1 MGRPGAVFFLFLCVL
16 LPAPLRPGAEE
27 FLYKHRAGDAY
38 RVLSTVNEEVYLD
51 RKLSH
56 RAEILNRIS
65 VKLVSVEG
73 GKGRHEAV
81 FQTSERTFRA
91 GSGPEGAAQGIGSY
105 QWAREYESVFDRD
118 PLGRLTI
125 DGKYYMPVVRDVPVF
140 PGRDLQPGDTWTAA
154 GHEMH
159 DFRDSF
165 GIPEPYRIPFT
176 ANYRYLGTRR
186 WKGAEYPAFSVSY
199 RISEQPPAAAGR
211 LPDELPGRLWP
222 RRITGASDQ
231 IVYWETGIG
240 QARAYEET
248 FRMIFELSDGFTVE
262 YRGTA
267 QAEILESPKMDKEAV
282 AGEIAGDL
290 DRLGIPDASV
300 RVDEQGITISLE
312 DIRFQADSAALLPG
326 EESKLEKIAGIL
338 GRYPNRDILVGGH
351 TALAGTEEGRQA
363 LSAQRAAAV
372 ADYLIARGVR
382 DAERV
387 VVRGYGAERPVADNR
402 TEEGRARNRRV
413 EITILEN

>member
-1 MGRPGAVFFLFLCVL
+1 VWSGTIRSPSGGPAVLFLFFFI
-16 LPAPLRPGAEE
+16 LPLFPARPGAEE
-27 FLYKHRAGDAY
+27 FFYKHRAGDAY
-38 RVLSTVNEEVYLD
+38 RILSTVDEEVYLD

-65 VKLVSVEG
+65 VKLLSAAE
-73 GKGRHEAV
+73 GKGRHQAV
-81 FQTSERTFRA
+81 FQTSERAFQA
-91 GSGPEGAAQGIGSY
+91 GVGARREIGSY

-118 PLGRLTI
+118 SLGHLTI
-125 DGKYYMPVVRDVPVF
+125 DGKYFMPVVRDVPVF
-140 PGRDLQPGDTWTAA
+140 PGRDLEPGDTWTAP

-165 GIPEPYRIPFT
+165 GIPEPYYIPFT
-176 ANYRYLGTRR
+176 ANYRYLGIRR
-186 WKGAEYPAFSVSY
+186 WKGADYPAFSVSY
-199 RISEQPPAAAGR
+199 RIREQPPAAA
-211 LPDELPGRLWP
+211 GRLWP

-231 IVYWETGIG
+231 IVYWESEIG

-248 FRMIFELSDGFTVE
+248 FRMIFELSNGVTVE

-267 QAEILESPKMDKEAV
+267 RAELLESPKMDKEAI
-282 AGEIAGDL
+282 AGEISGDL
-290 DRLGIPDASV
+290 DRLGVPDASV
-300 RVDEQGITISLE
+300 RVDEEGITISLE
-312 DIRFQADSAALLPG
+312 DIRFQADSAVLLPG

-338 GRYPNRDILVGGH
+338 KRYPHRDILVGGH
-351 TALAGTEEGRQA
+351 TALAGTEAGRQA
-363 LSAQRAAAV
+363 LSARRAAAV
-372 ADYLIARGVR
+372 ADYLIDREVR
-382 DAERV
+382 SAERV

>member
-1 MGRPGAVFFLFLCVL
+1 LFFCVF
-16 LPAPLRPGAEE
+16 LPVPVQPGAEE
-27 FLYKHRAGDAY
+27 FFYRHRAGDAY
-38 RVLSTVNEEVYLD
+38 RILSTVDEEVYLD

-56 RAEILNRIS
+56 RAEILNRIA
-65 VKLVSVEG
+65 VKLVSVEN

-81 FQTSERTFRA
+81 FQTSERTFQA
-91 GSGPEGAAQGIGSY
+91 GQDRSGRVAQEAGSY

-118 PLGRLTI
+118 ARGHLTI
-125 DGKYYMPVVRDVPVF
+125 DRKYFMPVVRDVPVF
-140 PGRDLQPGDTWTAA
+140 PEGDLKPGDTWSAP

-176 ANYRYLGTRR
+176 ADYRYLGIRR
-186 WKGAEYPAFSVSY
+186 WKGVDYPAFSVSY
-199 RISEQPPAAAGR
+199 RISEEPPAAA
-211 LPDELPGRLWP
+211 GRLWP

-231 IVYWETGIG
+231 IVYWEARIG
-240 QARAYEET
+240 QARAYQET
-248 FRMIFELSDGFTVE
+248 FRMIFELSDGVTVE

-267 QAEILESPKMDKEAV
+267 QAEILESPEMNKEAM

-290 DRLGIPDASV
+290 DRLGVRDASV
-300 RVDEQGITISLE
+300 RVDDQGITISLE
-312 DIRFQADSAALLPG
+312 DIRFQPDSAVMLPG
-326 EESKLEKIAGIL
+326 EQSKLDKIAGIL
-338 GRYPNRDILVGGH
+338 RRYPGRDILVGGH
-351 TALAGTEEGRQA
+351 TAMAGTEEGRQT
-363 LSAQRAAAV
+363 LSTQRAGAV
-372 ADYLIARGVR
+372 ADYLISREVR
-382 DAERV
+382 SAERV

>member
-1 MGRPGAVFFLFLCVL
+1 V
-16 LPAPLRPGAEE
+16 
-27 FLYKHRAGDAY
+27 D
-38 RVLSTVNEEVYLD
+38 EEVYLD

-56 RAEILNRIS
+56 RAEILNRIA
-65 VKLVSVEG
+65 VKLLSVEG
-73 GKGRHEAV
+73 GRGRHEAV
-81 FQTSERTFRA
+81 FQTSERTFRTQDRSSA
-91 GSGPEGAAQGIGSY
+91 VREGSY

-118 PLGRLTI
+118 SLGHLTI
-125 DGKYYMPVVRDVPVF
+125 DRKYFMPVVRDVPVF
-140 PGRDLQPGDTWTAA
+140 PERDLEPGDTWSAP

-176 ANYRYLGTRR
+176 ADYRYLGIRS
-186 WKGAEYPAFSVSY
+186 WKGADYPAFSVSY
-199 RISEQPPAAAGR
+199 RISEEPPAAT
-211 LPDELPGRLWP
+211 GRLWP

-231 IVYWETGIG
+231 IVYWENRIG
-240 QARAYEET
+240 QARAYQET
-248 FRMIFELSDGFTVE
+248 FRMIFELSDGVTVE

-267 QAEILESPKMDKEAV
+267 QAEILESPEMNKEAM

-290 DRLGIPDASV
+290 DRLGVRDASV

-312 DIRFQADSAALLPG
+312 DIRFQADSAVLLSG
-326 EESKLEKIAGIL
+326 EQSKLDKIAGIL
-338 GRYPNRDILVGGH
+338 RRYPDRDILVGGH
-351 TALAGTEEGRQA
+351 TALAGTEEGRRT
-363 LSAQRAAAV
+363 LSAQRAGAV
-372 ADYLIARGVR
+372 ADYLINREVR
-382 DAERV
+382 SAERV

>member
-1 MGRPGAVFFLFLCVL
+1 
-16 LPAPLRPGAEE
+16 
-27 FLYKHRAGDAY
+27 
-38 RVLSTVNEEVYLD
+38 
-51 RKLSH
+51 
-56 RAEILNRIS
+56 
-65 VKLVSVEG
+65 
-73 GKGRHEAV
+73 
-81 FQTSERTFRA
+81 
-91 GSGPEGAAQGIGSY
+91 
-105 QWAREYESVFDRD
+105 
-118 PLGRLTI
+118 
-125 DGKYYMPVVRDVPVF
+125 MPVVRDVPVF
-140 PGRDLQPGDTWTAA
+140 PGRDLKPGDTWTAP

-165 GIPEPYRIPFT
+165 GIPQPYRIPFT
-176 ANYRYLGTRR
+176 ANYRYLGIRR
-186 WKGAEYPAFSVSY
+186 WKGADYPAFSVSY
-199 RISEQPPAAAGR
+199 RISEQPPMAAGR
-211 LPDELPGRLWP
+211 LPDQLWP
-222 RRITGASDQ
+222 KRITGASDQ

-248 FRMIFELSDGFTVE
+248 FRMIFELSDGVTVE

-267 QAEILESPKMDKEAV
+267 QAEILESPKMDKEAM

-290 DRLGIPDASV
+290 DRLGVRDASV
-300 RVDEQGITISLE
+300 RVDGEGITISLE

-338 GRYPNRDILVGGH
+338 KRYPHRDILVGGH

-363 LSAQRAAAV
+363 LSTQRAAAV
-372 ADYLIARGVR
+372 AGYLIARDVR

>member
-1 MGRPGAVFFLFLCVL
+1 VEPNHRPPSGGPAVFFLFFLI
-16 LPAPLRPGAEE
+16 LPLFPARPGAEE
-27 FLYKHRAGDAY
+27 FFYKHRAGDAY
-38 RVLSTVNEEVYLD
+38 RILSTVDEEVYLD

-65 VKLVSVEG
+65 VRLVSAAE
-73 GKGRHEAV
+73 GKGRHQAV

-91 GSGPEGAAQGIGSY
+91 GPGMLEGAARETGSY

-118 PLGRLTI
+118 SLGRLTI
-125 DGKYYMPVVRDVPVF
+125 DGKYFMPVVRDVPVF
-140 PGRDLQPGDTWTAA
+140 PGRDLKPGDTWTAP

-176 ANYRYLGTRR
+176 ANYRYLGVRR

-199 RISEQPPAAAGR
+199 RISERPPAAAGR
-211 LPDELPGRLWP
+211 LWP
-222 RRITGASDQ
+222 RHITGASDQ

-248 FRMIFELSDGFTVE
+248 FRMIFELSDGVTVE

-267 QAEILESPKMDKEAV
+267 QAEILESPKMDKEAM

-290 DRLGIPDASV
+290 GRLGIPDASV
-300 RVDEQGITISLE
+300 RVDEEGITISLE
-312 DIRFQADSAALLPG
+312 DIRFQADSAVLLPG

-338 GRYPNRDILVGGH
+338 RRYPGRDILVGGH
-351 TALAGTEEGRQA
+351 TALAGTEAGRQT
-363 LSAQRAAAV
+363 LSARRAAAV
-372 ADYLIARGVR
+372 ADYLIDREVR
-382 DAERV
+382 SAERV
-387 VVRGYGAERPVADNR
+387 VVRGYGADRPVADNR